1 MKSKSSSLGG
11 KWKAKG
17 LYRVF
22 LALHF
27 RTWKITAPR
36 KDERYK
42 PENDAI
48 SESWRAP
55 FIRFGIPR
63 SSILVLCKL
72 LVPSQENPMEFSFLD
87 FFVCSGAD
95 FEIFRDERFSQEDH
109 YEWFKDY
116 THFRHLLLQHMNS
129 HSSVTFISC
138 ILIYALFEHQISVWI
153 CNLLNRYWSWD
164 VGTLSCVKSCIK
176 MGLLS

>member
-48 SESWRAP
+48 SENWRAP

-72 LVPSQENPMEFSFLD
+72 LVPSQENPMEFSFFG
-87 FFVCSGAD
+87 FFCLFWRWFWNFQGWK
-95 FEIFRDERFSQEDH
+95 IFSRRPLRMVQRLHALSSSTSTTHEFPFFCNIYFLYSDICPFWASNFS
-109 YEWFKDY
+109 
-116 THFRHLLLQHMNS
+116 L
-129 HSSVTFISC
+129 
-138 ILIYALFEHQISVWI
+138 
-153 CNLLNRYWSWD
+153 NL
-164 VGTLSCVKSCIK
+164 
-176 MGLLS
+176 